1 MTETK
6 TGGLNFAAMLR
17 GVSEPGTAEQIT
29 LLPLDA
35 LHPDPEN
42 FYSLDGLDK
51 LAESIELVGLMD
63 PIRVR
68 PEGDSFVIV
77 SGHRRTAAI
86 RMIRDGGSDQFAAG
100 VPCIVEF
107 GGGSDAMRKLRLI
120 FANSSTRQLTSAE
133 QSRQAEEVTRL
144 LYELKE
150 QGVEFPGR
158 MRDHVAEACNV
169 SKTKIGRLHAIREN
183 LKPELLNL
191 YDHGTLNEAA
201 AYELQK
207 LPMDVQRYLA
217 GQKKIAQGVSGEAAR
232 LCAERSET
240 YLHPTCKCPDGS
252 ACSHTLPR
260 FYQTATTRWS
270 DCRGGC
276 CLQCRYTES
285 DCPYQCR
292 LSKKK
297 TEERRAKDR
306 SEREK
311 EEEARQ
317 KRHDEARAVL
327 AGKYTALAVLCK
339 DRGLKGSD
347 IINIRGAYTVADLEA
362 KAADPSKI
370 SAYDADSEDVFSS
383 YTYVRSLRDFADQL
397 GVSTDFLLG
406 RTEEPEINR
415 GKETD
420 CHANAAALA
429 RNDSAEGPE
438 PENSEPETVQAVW
451 YPGEPPSV
459 GRYLCL
465 LRGVADGPED
475 PPKEFTI
482 EMKED
487 GPYFFNRPMLDSF
500 KIVAFWPLPPKKEEE
515 APK

>member
-1 MTETK
+1 MTENK
-6 TGGLNFAAMLR
+6 TGGLDFAAMLR

-68 PEGDSFVIV
+68 PDGESYVIV

-86 RMIRDGGSDQFAAG
+86 RMIRDGGSDQFKDG

-107 GGGSDAMRKLRLI
+107 GGGSEAMRKLRLI

-191 YDHGTLNEAA
+191 YDHGTISESA

-217 GQKKIAQGVSGEAAR
+217 GQKKIVTGQINGEGVGI
-232 LCAERSET
+232 CAKRSEV
-240 YLHPTCKCPDGS
+240 YLHPKCKCPDGS

-260 FYQTATTRWS
+260 FYQTATARWS

-276 CLQCRYTES
+276 CLECRYTES

-292 LSKKK
+292 LSKKQ

-306 SEREK
+306 SNREQ
-311 EEEARQ
+311 EEKARQ
-317 KRHDEARAVL
+317 KRQDKVRAVL
-327 AGKYTALAVLCK
+327 AGKYMALAVLCK
-339 DRGLKGSD
+339 DRGLKNSD
-347 IINIRGAYTVADLEA
+347 VINIPGAQTVGELEA

-370 SAYDADSEDVFSS
+370 SAYYSDDEEVFSK
-383 YTYVRSLRDFADQL
+383 YGYIRDLRNFADKV

-406 RTEEPEINR
+406 RTDFPEINR
-415 GKETD
+415 GKTTD
-420 CHANAAALA
+420 CHTNAAALV
-429 RNDSAEGPE
+429 RNDSAPDPE

-451 YPGEPPSV
+451 FPGAPPSV

-482 EMKED
+482 DMQDD

-500 KIVAFWPLPPKKEEE
+500 KIVGYWPLPPKKED
-515 APK
+515 